1 MKKFINKKVAA
12 IGAGLMLVAAA
23 LTGCGTDA
31 ATVDQNIKTEA
42 DKFNI
47 QRTIVA
53 TNGITG
59 DVIAYVE
66 GRCSF
71 ELSDQRADFLCKVS
85 DKGNTGEFRK
95 YTAKVGDQDSI
106 FIAMEEPVEVN
117 KYHTKFVIRPQ
128 AILPEFDIQIGED
141 KD

>member
-1 MKKFINKKVAA
+1 MKLNKKIAA
-12 IGAGLMLVAAA
+12 IGAGLMLAAVA

-31 ATVDQNIKTEA
+31 ATVDQNLKTEA

-53 TNGITG
+53 TSGITG
-59 DVIAYVE
+59 EPIALVG

-71 ELSDQRADFLCKVS
+71 ELSGQRADLLCKVG
-85 DKGNTGEFRK
+85 DKGKTGEFRK
-95 YTAKVGDQDSI
+95 YTLKLGDQDSI

-128 AILPEFDIQIGED
+128 AVLPEFDIQIGED
-141 KD
+141 K

>member
-1 MKKFINKKVAA
+1 MKLNKKIAAVAA
-12 IGAGLMLVAAA
+12 GMLMAAVA

-31 ATVDQNIKTEA
+31 ATVDQNLKTEA

-53 TNGITG
+53 TSGITG
-59 DVIAYVE
+59 EPIALVE

-71 ELSDQRADFLCKVS
+71 ELSGQRADLLCKIS
-85 DKGNTGEFRK
+85 DKGNNGEFRK
-95 YTAKVGDQDSI
+95 YTLKLGDQDSI
-106 FIAMEEPVEVN
+106 FIAMEEPVEVS

-128 AILPEFDIQIGED
+128 AALPEFDIQIGED

>member
-1 MKKFINKKVAA
+1 MKKKISAA
-12 IGAGLMLVAAA
+12 LAGIAALVLV

-31 ATVDQNIKTEA
+31 QTVDTNLKTEA

-53 TNGITG
+53 TSGITG
-59 DVIAYVE
+59 APIALVE

-71 ELSDQRADFLCKVS
+71 ELDGQRADLLCKIS

-95 YTAKVGDQDSI
+95 YTLRLGDQDSI
-106 FIAMEEPVEVN
+106 FIAMEEAAEVN

-128 AILPEFDIQIGED
+128 AVLPEFDIQIGGD
-141 KD
+141 GQ

>member
-1 MKKFINKKVAA
+1 MKIMKKAA
-12 IGAGLMLVAAA
+12 IAATAAIALAIGLA
-23 LTGCGTDA
+23 GCGTDA
-31 ATVDQNIKTEA
+31 GTVDQNLKTEA

-71 ELSDQRADFLCKVS
+71 ELNGQRADFLCKVS
-85 DKGNTGEFRK
+85 DKGDTGEFRK
-95 YTAKVGDQDSI
+95 YTAKIGDQDSI
-106 FIAMEEPVEVN
+106 FIAMEEAVEVN

-128 AILPEFDIQIGED
+128 AILPEFDIQIGGDE
-141 KD
+141 

>member
-1 MKKFINKKVAA
+1 MKIMKRAA
-12 IGAGLMLVAAA
+12 IAATGLIA
-23 LTGCGTDA
+23 LAIALAGCGTDA
-31 ATVDQNIKTEA
+31 QTVDTNLKTEA

-53 TNGITG
+53 TSGITG
-59 DVIAYVE
+59 APIALVE

-71 ELSDQRADFLCKVS
+71 ELSGQRADLLCKIS

-95 YTAKVGDQDSI
+95 YTLKLGDQDSI
-106 FIAMEEPVEVN
+106 FIAMEEAAEVN

-128 AILPEFDIQIGED
+128 AVLPEFDIQIGGDE
-141 KD
+141 

>member
-1 MKKFINKKVAA
+1 MKLTKKKS
-12 IGAGLMLVAAA
+12 LAAA
-23 LTGCGTDA
+23 GAILSAFLLMGSACSTDA
-31 ATVDQNIKTEA
+31 ATVDQNLKTEA

-53 TNGITG
+53 TNGINNST
-59 DVIAYVE
+59 IAYVE

-71 ELSDQRADFLCKVS
+71 TLKGNRADLLCKIS

-95 YTAKVGDQDSI
+95 YTLKVGDQDSI
-106 FIAMEEPVEVN
+106 FIAMEEPAEVN

-128 AILPEFDIQIGED
+128 AMLPEFDIQIGGDE
-141 KD
+141 